1 MNSPLFS
8 SVVAYAQQCERQLV
22 EILHLRPSLNRRQVS
37 TWVDEQSHAR
47 TDRDPLDLLCAIN
60 ACVRAGKPLPW
71 EEEPRES

>member
-22 EILHLRPSLNRRQVS
+22 EILHLRPGLDRRQVS

-47 TDRDPLDLLCAIN
+47 TDRDPLDLLRSIN
-60 ACVRAGKPLPW
+60 AQVRAGKALPW
-71 EEEPRES
+71 EDR